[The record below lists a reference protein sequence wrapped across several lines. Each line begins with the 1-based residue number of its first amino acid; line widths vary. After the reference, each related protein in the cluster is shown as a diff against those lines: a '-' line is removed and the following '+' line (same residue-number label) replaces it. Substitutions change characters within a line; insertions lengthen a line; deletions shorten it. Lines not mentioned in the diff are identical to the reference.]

1 MHIEGANILQLESTR
16 AVSYVFLF
24 VKDCFLIGK
33 GGVVARSRLEKEIG
47 NIVARSVRNAA
58 RRKLNKY
65 IRKGGAPFVLVF
77 LVALGVLGIKGG
89 GDGVDE
95 SKENNPAVVEDSER
109 TASRRALPQEQ
120 RVEIERCVDG
130 DTLIVRYELDGESVR
145 ERVRL
150 IGVNTPETVKPNS
163 PVEPFGPEA
172 SAYTKRR
179 VEETGGVAM
188 LVSDGSAYD
197 KYNRRLAFVYL
208 GGDTISLNED
218 LARQGLG
225 KVELQYSYSQEMK
238 ERLQN
243 CANLAK
249 RERLG
254 IYGGN

>member
-1 MHIEGANILQLESTR
+1 M
-16 AVSYVFLF
+16 
-24 VKDCFLIGK
+24 
-33 GGVVARSRLEKEIG
+33 ARSRLEKEIG

-58 RRKLNKY
+58 QRNLNKY
-65 IRKGGAPFVLVF
+65 IRKGGAPFILVL

-95 SKENNPAVVEDSER
+95 SKENPAVVEDSER

-130 DTLIVRYELDGESVR
+130 DTLIVRYELDGEGVR

-179 VEETGGVAM
+179 VEETGGVAT

-208 GGDTISLNED
+208 GDDTISLNED

-225 KVELQYSYSQEMK
+225 KVELKYSYSQKMK
-238 ERLQN
+238 DRMQN

-249 RERLG
+249 REKLG
-254 IYGGN
+254 IYSFEQAP

>member
-1 MHIEGANILQLESTR
+1 M
-16 AVSYVFLF
+16 
-24 VKDCFLIGK
+24 
-33 GGVVARSRLEKEIG
+33 ARSKLEREIG
-47 NIVARSVRNAA
+47 NAVVKSVLKMGKRNLN
-58 RRKLNKY
+58 RRA
-65 IRKGGAPFVLVF
+65 RKGGGFSFLLVVLLILGF
-77 LVALGVLGIKGG
+77 YALHNE
-89 GDGVDE
+89 GDVDE
-95 SKENNPAVVEDSER
+95 SSQDFGQDSAAVVEKFEENASGESRSSRYEVPREER
-109 TASRRALPQEQ
+109 VT
-120 RVEIERCVDG
+120 IERCVDG
-130 DTLIVRYELDGESVR
+130 DTLVVRYESNGQKVR

-179 VEETGGVAM
+179 VEDAGGVAT

-208 GGDTISLNED
+208 GNETISLNED
-218 LARQGLG
+218 LACQGLA
-225 KVELQYSYSQEMK
+225 KVELQYSYSREMK
-238 ERLQN
+238 DRLQS

>member
-1 MHIEGANILQLESTR
+1 M
-16 AVSYVFLF
+16 
-24 VKDCFLIGK
+24 
-33 GGVVARSRLEKEIG
+33 ARSKLEREIG
-47 NIVARSVRNAA
+47 NAVVRSVLKIGKRSLN
-58 RRKLNKY
+58 RRA
-65 IRKGGAPFVLVF
+65 RKGGGFSFLLVVL
-77 LVALGVLGIKGG
+77 LILGFYGLHNES
-89 GDGVDE
+89 DVDE
-95 SKENNPAVVEDSER
+95 SSQDSAVVENFEENFSSE
-109 TASRRALPQEQ
+109 SRSSRYEVPREE
-120 RVEIERCVDG
+120 RVAIERCVDG
-130 DTLIVRYELDGESVR
+130 DTLVVRYESNGQKVR

-179 VEETGGVAM
+179 VEETGGVAT

-208 GGDTISLNED
+208 GNETISLNED
-218 LARQGLG
+218 LARQGLA